1 MQTFFAQTMT
11 GKKSLITGAASG
23 IGRATAI
30 AAARAGA
37 QVVLT
42 DINETALQAV
52 VDAITAAGGKVLDWR
67 ALDVSDFQ
75 QVKNFADAVHAQHG
89 SLDVLMNIAGIA
101 VWGEVDSLAH
111 EQWRRCIDVNLM
123 GPIHVV
129 ECFLPP
135 MIAAGRGGSLVNVS
149 SAAGLFPLPWHAPY
163 SASKFGL
170 RGLSE
175 VLRQDLRRH
184 KIHVCLVCPG
194 AVDTGLVQTVQVAG
208 IDMQHPD
215 VVKMRRQFQRH
226 AVTPEQAAEAILEGI
241 SKKRWMVFTSPDI
254 RIGYWFQR
262 KWAWPYEQVMR
273 FLNDRMHKV
282 GQVAKKTAGR

>member
-37 QVVLT
+37 HVVLT

>member
-52 VDAITAAGGKVLDWR
+52 ADAITAAGGKVLDWR

-101 VWGEVDSLAH
+101 VWGEVDSLVH